1 MELIF
6 EEFIL
11 AILRPRHKIR
21 FPKNEEILTENLTKW
36 NRCNYMKFEFR
47 EIWRFQVLQALRK
60 WVWFAK
66 LNSEKFDFYGPFL
79 AKIGS
84 AKFSACK
91 VFLPSS
97 NIYDGTF
104 FKNIQ

>member
-11 AILRPRHKIR
+11 AILRPRRKIR

-47 EIWRFQVLQALRK
+47 EI
-60 WVWFAK
+60 
-66 LNSEKFDFYGPFL
+66 
-79 AKIGS
+79 
-84 AKFSACK
+84 
-91 VFLPSS
+91 
-97 NIYDGTF
+97 
-104 FKNIQ
+104 